1 MSEQSGTWHYGLI
14 ARWWAEFN
22 VAEARELDYFRAAIR
37 QFGEPV
43 LDLGCG
49 SGRILLPLLE
59 EGFDVDGSD
68 ISADMVAKARA
79 RATAKGFT
87 PQLTVEPMHEL
98 DAARTYRIIYMCGAF
113 GIGGR
118 RDRDR
123 EALRRAYQ
131 HLDPGG
137 ALLITD
143 HELPYGRQD
152 DSEWAL
158 WLPGHR
164 ETIPSAWPTT
174 GDRRKAS
181 DGDEIELLSRL
192 AELDPLAQRR
202 TLEMRARLWREG
214 QLVTEETY
222 SLSENWYF
230 VQEILLMLEGAGFH
244 DLKVEGN
251 FSGQAATA
259 NDGMV
264 TFIARR

>member
-1 MSEQSGTWHYGLI
+1 MSERSGTWHYGLI

-22 VAEARELDYFRAAIR
+22 VAEPGELDYFRAAIG

-49 SGRILLPLLE
+49 TGRILLPLLD

-68 ISADMVAKARA
+68 ISADMIAEARA
-79 RATAKGFT
+79 RATDKGFT
-87 PQLTVEPMHEL
+87 PQLTVQPMHEL
-98 DAARTYRIIYMCGAF
+98 DAARTYRTIYMCGAF

-123 EALRRAYQ
+123 EALRRAYR
-131 HLDPGG
+131 HLAPGG

-152 DSEWAL
+152 ESEWAL

-164 ETIPSAWPTT
+164 ERIPGEWPTK
-174 GDRRKAS
+174 GDRRRAS

-202 TLEMRARLWREG
+202 HLQMRARLWRDG
-214 QLVTEETY
+214 QVVTEETY

-230 VQEILLMLEGAGFH
+230 AQEILLLLEGAGFQ
-244 DLKVEGN
+244 DLTVEGN
-251 FSGQAATA
+251 YTRRPATVD
-259 NDGMV
+259 DGMV
-264 TFIARR
+264 TFTARK